1 MENNTFL
8 RNFMKMRQN
17 LHDAPNKVKA
27 DIKSLPKPTKET
39 SIEELIQ
46 DKPKPKVVEEY
57 FKKRT
62 NELFVD

>member
-8 RNFMKMRQN
+8 RNFMKMRQG
-17 LHDAPNKVKA
+17 LHEAPNKVK
-27 DIKSLPKPTKET
+27 DIKALAKPAKET

-46 DKPKPKVVEEY
+46 DKPKPKVVEDF

-62 NELFVD
+62 NELFAED